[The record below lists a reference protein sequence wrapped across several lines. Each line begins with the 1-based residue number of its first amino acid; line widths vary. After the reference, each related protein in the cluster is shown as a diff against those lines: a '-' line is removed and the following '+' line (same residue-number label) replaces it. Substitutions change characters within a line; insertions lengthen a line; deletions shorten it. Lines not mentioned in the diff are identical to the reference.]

1 MLSQAQRTAIL
12 ELSAKG
18 VSKREIAQVLRLSR
32 PTVRK
37 VLRENST
44 NVPEIQRAEKAE
56 PYREQ
61 ILDLLIS
68 CKGNL
73 VRVHEEL
80 VAGGAALSYP
90 ALTAFCRR
98 QGIGQTPAVPAGQ
111 YHFEPGVEMQHDT
124 SPHEVEV
131 GGRKYKA
138 QTASAVLCYSRM
150 LFFQINP
157 TFQRFDCKVF
167 LTDALRYMGG
177 APERVM
183 IDNTHVV
190 VLRGTGREMIP
201 VPEME
206 AFGERF
212 GFRFVAHE
220 RGDAN
225 RSARVERPFSFIE
238 NNFLAGR
245 TFASWADL
253 NQQAR
258 QWCDRVNSTYKKH
271 IRGVPRELF
280 AVERM
285 HLKPL
290 PAWIPEVYRLHQ
302 RTVDVEGYVSVNS
315 IRYSVPAAWIGH
327 RVEVRETRDK
337 IEIEMDARHIVTHA
351 RAVTPLSQRITL
363 AAHRPPRGEGV
374 KRSDPHPEE
383 KAIVEAAP
391 ETALY
396 VAALKQKSRK
406 VVALALRQ
414 LLRLLREYPREPFLA
429 AVQEAAR
436 YGLYDLDRL
445 ERMILRRVARDYF
458 LLLDP
463 DTDSHAEELEQL
475 LKNLKLRR
483 MLGVYDEQLRA
494 AEKAQASYSEFVAGL
509 LRAQWHDRQ
518 ESALEWRIRRAN
530 LPERWSLESFP
541 WSRQP
546 GVNRKQMRAF
556 AELDFVAQHE
566 NLVLVGPTGVGKTGL
581 ASGLL
586 LKALENG
593 HRCQFIRAQDLFDEM
608 YASLADRSTRRLLNR
623 LARLDVLLIDEF
635 GYLNLKP
642 EQSNTFF
649 KLMEERY
656 HRHST
661 IITTNLVYD
670 VWHNFLGN
678 KPMGRRTAE
687 PRAALLPH
695 RDHQWPFATRSPR

>member
-12 ELSAKG
+12 ELSEKG
-18 VSKREIAQVLRLSR
+18 VSKREIARVLRLSR
-32 PTVRK
+32 LSVRK
-37 VLRENST
+37 VLSSNST

-56 PYREQ
+56 PYRQQ
-61 ILDLLIS
+61 ILDLLTS

-80 VAGGAALSYP
+80 TAAGAALSYP
-90 ALTAFCRR
+90 ALTGYCRR

-124 SPHEVEV
+124 SPHTVEV
-131 GGRKYKA
+131 GGRKYQA
-138 QTASAVLCYSRM
+138 QTASAVLCYSRI

-177 APERVM
+177 AVERVM
-183 IDNTHVV
+183 VDNTHVV

-212 GFRFVAHE
+212 GFRFVAHQI
-220 RGDAN
+220 GNAN

-245 TFASWADL
+245 TFASWEDL

-258 QWCDRVNSTYKKH
+258 QWCDKVNSTYKKH
-271 IRGVPRELF
+271 IRAVPRELF
-280 AVERM
+280 AVERL

-315 IRYSVPAAWIGH
+315 IRYSVPVPWIGH

-337 IEIEMDARHIVTHA
+337 IEIEMDARHIVTHT
-351 RAVTPLSQRITL
+351 RALTPLSQRVTL

-383 KAIVEAAP
+383 KAILEAAP

-429 AVQEAAR
+429 AVREAAQ

-458 LLLDP
+458 LLLDR
-463 DTDSHAEELEQL
+463 DADSH
-475 LKNLKLRR
+475 
-483 MLGVYDEQLRA
+483 D
-494 AEKAQASYSEFVAGL
+494 
-509 LRAQWHDRQ
+509 
-518 ESALEWRIRRAN
+518 
-530 LPERWSLESFP
+530 
-541 WSRQP
+541 
-546 GVNRKQMRAF
+546 
-556 AELDFVAQHE
+556 
-566 NLVLVGPTGVGKTGL
+566 
-581 ASGLL
+581 
-586 LKALENG
+586 
-593 HRCQFIRAQDLFDEM
+593 
-608 YASLADRSTRRLLNR
+608 
-623 LARLDVLLIDEF
+623 
-635 GYLNLKP
+635 
-642 EQSNTFF
+642 
-649 KLMEERY
+649 
-656 HRHST
+656 
-661 IITTNLVYD
+661 
-670 VWHNFLGN
+670 
-678 KPMGRRTAE
+678 
-687 PRAALLPH
+687 
-695 RDHQWPFATRSPR
+695 

>member
-18 VSKREIAQVLRLSR
+18 VSKHEIAQVLRLSR
-32 PTVRK
+32 LTVRK
-37 VLRENST
+37 VLRSNST
-44 NVPEIQRAEKAE
+44 DVPEIQRAEKAE
-56 PYREQ
+56 PFRDQ
-61 ILDLLIS
+61 ILDLLTS

-80 VAGGAALSYP
+80 VASGAVLSYQ
-90 ALTAFCRR
+90 ALTGFCRR
-98 QGIGQTPAVPAGQ
+98 QGIGQTPIMPAGQ

-124 SPHEVEV
+124 SPHTVEV

-167 LTDALRYMGG
+167 LTDALRYTGG
-177 APERVM
+177 VVERVM

-206 AFGERF
+206 AFAERF
-212 GFRFVAHE
+212 GFRFVAHQI
-220 RGDAN
+220 GNAN

-245 TFASWADL
+245 TFASWEDL
-253 NQQAR
+253 NSQAR
-258 QWCDRVNSTYKKH
+258 QWCDKVNSTYKKH
-271 IRGVPRELF
+271 IRAVPRELF
-280 AVERM
+280 AAERM

-315 IRYSVPAAWIGH
+315 IRYSVPVAWIGH

-337 IEIEMDARHIVTHA
+337 LEIEMDARHIVTHV
-351 RAVTPLSQRITL
+351 RTVTPCAQRVTL

-374 KRSDPHPEE
+374 KRNDPHPEE
-383 KAIVEAAP
+383 KTIVEAAP

-396 VAALKQKSRK
+396 VAALKQKGRK

-458 LLLDP
+458 LLLEP
-463 DTDSHAEELEQL
+463 DTDSH
-475 LKNLKLRR
+475 
-483 MLGVYDEQLRA
+483 D
-494 AEKAQASYSEFVAGL
+494 
-509 LRAQWHDRQ
+509 
-518 ESALEWRIRRAN
+518 
-530 LPERWSLESFP
+530 
-541 WSRQP
+541 
-546 GVNRKQMRAF
+546 
-556 AELDFVAQHE
+556 
-566 NLVLVGPTGVGKTGL
+566 
-581 ASGLL
+581 
-586 LKALENG
+586 
-593 HRCQFIRAQDLFDEM
+593 
-608 YASLADRSTRRLLNR
+608 
-623 LARLDVLLIDEF
+623 
-635 GYLNLKP
+635 
-642 EQSNTFF
+642 
-649 KLMEERY
+649 
-656 HRHST
+656 
-661 IITTNLVYD
+661 
-670 VWHNFLGN
+670 
-678 KPMGRRTAE
+678 
-687 PRAALLPH
+687 
-695 RDHQWPFATRSPR
+695 